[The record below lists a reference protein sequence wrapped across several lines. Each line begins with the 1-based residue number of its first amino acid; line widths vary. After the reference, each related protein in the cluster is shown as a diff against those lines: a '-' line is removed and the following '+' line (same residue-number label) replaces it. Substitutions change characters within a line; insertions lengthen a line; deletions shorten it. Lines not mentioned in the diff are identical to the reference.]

1 MDFNQVTVLI
11 VNYNTPGLLSDAVHS
26 VRNFYESPIMVVDG
40 SDPAEYEQMKEMI
53 SDTDVRIERV
63 GYNITHGGGLKH
75 GMDKIQTEYVLTMDS
90 DAKMVKGGFLEAC
103 LLSMD
108 KESYGAGSVINL
120 SWDQGLN
127 YLHPFFALLQM
138 SVVRMYS
145 PPIIHGAP
153 MIKTMREIRS
163 KGQQHILKN
172 MKDIKDFV
180 FHKRSGTRGKGT
192 YPRRK

>member
-1 MDFNQVTVLI
+1 MDVNQVTVII
-11 VNYNTPGLLSDAVHS
+11 VNYNTPKLLSDAVHS

-40 SDPAEYEQMKEMI
+40 SDSAEYEKMKEMI
-53 SDTDVRIERV
+53 SDTDVRVERV

-75 GMDKIQTEYVLTMDS
+75 GMDMIQTEYVLAMDS
-90 DAKMVKGGFLEAC
+90 DATMVKSGFLEAC

-108 KESYGAGSVINL
+108 KESYGAGSVLNL
-120 SWDQGLN
+120 SWDQGLK

-153 MIKTMREIRS
+153 MIDAMREIKS

-172 MKDIKDFV
+172 IENIGDFV
-180 FHKRSGTRGKGT
+180 WHKRQGTRGKGT
-192 YPRRK
+192 YPNRK